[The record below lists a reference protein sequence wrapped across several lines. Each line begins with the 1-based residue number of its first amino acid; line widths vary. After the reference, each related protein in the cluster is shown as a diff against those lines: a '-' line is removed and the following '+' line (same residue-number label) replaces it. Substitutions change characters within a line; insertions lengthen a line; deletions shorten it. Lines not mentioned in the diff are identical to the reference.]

1 MYPHGYPH
9 GMARGQLVPFGEL
22 AKVRLAE
29 QRRREKVEQQ
39 TKIKTGGQLGTHLR
53 PGPTMGDSLKA
64 LHNIYLYIYIYR

>member
-1 MYPHGYPH
+1 MGIP
-9 GMARGQLVPFGEL
+9 MVWRVDFAPFGAL

-53 PGPTMGDSLKA
+53 PGPIMGDSLKA
-64 LHNIYLYIYIYR
+64 LHNIYIQIDGWIDR